1 MDRRFLLAGGAI
13 LLFSCLCLLVGIVIG
28 LMLTP
33 TSEQAK
39 QVTSR
44 TAVVGVATHSTP
56 SFSPMQTSTP
66 FKNLEGPYKVAR
78 VVDGDTIRVII
89 NGEEETVRLIGI
101 DTPETVDPRKPVEC
115 FGREASAA
123 AKRMLEGK
131 QVYLEEDP
139 TQGKRDRY
147 GRLLAYV
154 WVDHTL
160 FNLWMIRQGYAHEY
174 TYDEPYKYRD
184 EFRAA
189 ERYARTH
196 DVGLWSPHTCNGDT
210 DRPASGTSGHVA
222 PTPAPLWPLDDHLAL
237 YGSGL
242 VGHALRSSPN
252 LPSPVSA

>member
-1 MDRRFLLAGGAI
+1 MDKRFLIAGGAI
-13 LLFSCLCLLVGIVIG
+13 LLFSCVCLLIGIVMG
-28 LMLTP
+28 MMLVP
-33 TSEQAK
+33 ASEQAK

-44 TAVVGVATHSTP
+44 PTSVNVVPSQAPPTP
-56 SFSPMQTSTP
+56 ASKPRS
-66 FKNLEGPYKVAR
+66 LEGPYKVAR

-89 NGEEETVRLIGI
+89 NGKEETVRLIGI

-131 QVYLEEDP
+131 SIYLEEDP
-139 TQGKRDRY
+139 TQSERDRY

-196 DVGLWSPHTCNGDT
+196 DVGLWSPRTCNGDT
-210 DRPASGTSGHVA
+210 DRPASGTSGQVA
-222 PTPAPLWPLDDHLAL
+222 PMPAPLWPLDDRLAL

-242 VGHALRSSPN
+242 VEHTLRSSPN